1 VQILPHAVPL
11 IVEDITLM
19 VLTLSTLLDDTQLPT
34 TPHISLVDEDVIQ
47 PTMVVQ
53 SHMDRHQTVPYVRF
67 ATRLAILHLIAI
79 LGLTIAITMNL
90 SLPPKHLAM
99 PSNHP
104 NSIWYPDSG
113 AMHHLTSDMSNL
125 NLIAEVYT
133 RTDQIHIGNGKGL
146 SIHHIG
152 NTRLLPPSLNCDL
165 LDVLYVPLITKN
177 LISVHK
183 FTKDTNTFF
192 EFRIKVIL
200 AALES

>member
-1 VQILPHAVPL
+1 
-11 IVEDITLM
+11 M

-34 TPHISLVDEDVIQ
+34 TPHISLMDEDIIQ

-125 NLIAEVYT
+125 NLKAEVYT